1 MLYYIVLYL
10 HYITLHYITLH
21 YIMLCYVSLPVLR
34 QPCGDAA
41 GGEEDGEP
49 SKPLRPLEQ
58 EPLLAA
64 RIMIE
69 DCMCLLLDV
78 DDIDRMFIMAGGYR
92 EDEMQLQQRRSLLM
106 EGFAASLRLPDT
118 SMLNTAQPS
127 PASDSRLEST
137 DGVFLRLMALHKG
150 RVMLARALRLLYPSP
165 QAEARSMGV
174 GPVRSPPLRLAWAL
188 LRNLRVLFTPGGLR
202 AAPGAGLCLAADC
215 THPLPSTI
223 LQANKWP
230 TNFPMQSAIA
240 VSFVKFL
247 SSLFCCSC

>member
-1 MLYYIVLYL
+1 ML
-10 HYITLHYITLH
+10 TG
-21 YIMLCYVSLPVLR
+21 SE
-34 QPCGDAA
+34 
-41 GGEEDGEP
+41 GEEGA
-49 SKPLRPLEQ
+49 KPLRPLEQ

-78 DDIDRMFIMAGGYR
+78 DDIDRMFIMADGFR
-92 EDEMQLQQRRSLLM
+92 EDEMQLRQRRSLLM

-118 SMLNTAQPS
+118 SMLNITPHPPS
-127 PASDSRLEST
+127 PQDPRLESS

-202 AAPGAGLCLAADC
+202 AAPGAGQSSNH
-215 THPLPSTI
+215 HPLSPPLSPCHAYSPSFAHSTGVRDYRVVCASQKM
-223 LQANKWP
+223 LAYG
-230 TNFPMQSAIA
+230 QSLT
-240 VSFVKFL
+240 VV
-247 SSLFCCSC
+247 

>member
-1 MLYYIVLYL
+1 MVDSQATSSL
-10 HYITLHYITLH
+10 IT
-21 YIMLCYVSLPVLR
+21 
-34 QPCGDAA
+34 A
-41 GGEEDGEP
+41 GEEEGP

-78 DDIDRMFIMAGGYR
+78 DDIDRMFIMADGYR
-92 EDEMQLQQRRSLLM
+92 EDEMQLRQRRSLLM

-118 SMLNTAQPS
+118 SMLNITHPPPS
-127 PASDSRLEST
+127 SDGRLESS

-165 QAEARSMGV
+165 QAEARAMGA

-188 LRNLRVLFTPGGLR
+188 LRNMRVLFTPGGLR
-202 AAPGAGLCLAADC
+202 AAPGAGQYPPPPRPPPSPHPSPSPLCCRRSPPTPWATAFESGAAC
-215 THPLPSTI
+215 QPC
-223 LQANKWP
+223 
-230 TNFPMQSAIA
+230 
-240 VSFVKFL
+240 
-247 SSLFCCSC
+247 SS

>member
-1 MLYYIVLYL
+1 MVDSQATSSL
-10 HYITLHYITLH
+10 IT
-21 YIMLCYVSLPVLR
+21 
-34 QPCGDAA
+34 A
-41 GGEEDGEP
+41 GEEEGP

-78 DDIDRMFIMAGGYR
+78 DDIDRMFIMADGYR
-92 EDEMQLQQRRSLLM
+92 EDEMQLRQRRSLLM

-118 SMLNTAQPS
+118 SMLNITHPPPS
-127 PASDSRLEST
+127 SDGRLESS

-165 QAEARSMGV
+165 QAEARAMGA

-188 LRNLRVLFTPGGLR
+188 LRNMRVLFTPGGLR
-202 AAPGAGLCLAADC
+202 AAPGAGQYPPPPPAPTLPPPLPFPPLLS
-215 THPLPSTI
+215 PLPSNP
-223 LQANKWP
+223 LGH
-230 TNFPMQSAIA
+230 
-240 VSFVKFL
+240 SF
-247 SSLFCCSC
+247 

>member
-1 MLYYIVLYL
+1 ML
-10 HYITLHYITLH
+10 TG
-21 YIMLCYVSLPVLR
+21 SE
-34 QPCGDAA
+34 
-41 GGEEDGEP
+41 GEEGA
-49 SKPLRPLEQ
+49 

-78 DDIDRMFIMAGGYR
+78 DDIDRMFIMADGFR
-92 EDEMQLQQRRSLLM
+92 EDEMQLRQRRSLLM

-118 SMLNTAQPS
+118 SMLNITPHPPS
-127 PASDSRLEST
+127 PQDPRLESS

-150 RVMLARALRLLYPSP
+150 RVMLARDLRLLYPSP

-202 AAPGAGLCLAADC
+202 AAPGAGQSSNHYPHPSLLPLLCVLTWLFPQRC
-215 THPLPSTI
+215 CQG
-223 LQANKWP
+223 LQLHVLVKKMLHVGSLSCGVP
-230 TNFPMQSAIA
+230 A
-240 VSFVKFL
+240 VSLLLAVLLQSCFL
-247 SSLFCCSC
+247 T

>member
-1 MLYYIVLYL
+1 M
-10 HYITLHYITLH
+10 IT
-21 YIMLCYVSLPVLR
+21 
-34 QPCGDAA
+34 
-41 GGEEDGEP
+41 GGEEEEA

-78 DDIDRMFIMAGGYR
+78 DDIDRMFIMADGYR
-92 EDEMQLQQRRSLLM
+92 EDEMQLRQRRSLLM

-118 SMLNTAQPS
+118 SMLNITHPPPS
-127 PASDSRLEST
+127 LDGRMESS

-150 RVMLARALRLLYPSP
+150 RVMLARALRLLYPSL
-165 QAEARSMGV
+165 QAEARAMGV

-202 AAPGAGLCLAADC
+202 AAPGAGQYP
-215 THPLPSTI
+215 HPPFS
-223 LQANKWP
+223 NP
-230 TNFPMQSAIA
+230 FGHSCS
-240 VSFVKFL
+240 VRGL
-247 SSLFCCSC
+247 S

>member
-1 MLYYIVLYL
+1 M
-10 HYITLHYITLH
+10 T
-21 YIMLCYVSLPVLR
+21 SLLLT
-34 QPCGDAA
+34 
-41 GGEEDGEP
+41 GGEEEAPG
-49 SKPLRPLEQ
+49 KPLRPLEQ

-78 DDIDRMFIMAGGYR
+78 DDIDRMFIMADGYR
-92 EDEMQLQQRRSLLM
+92 EDEMQLRQRRSLLM

-118 SMLNTAQPS
+118 SMLNITHPAPS
-127 PASDSRLEST
+127 ADGRLESS

-150 RVMLARALRLLYPSP
+150 RVMLARSLRLLYPSP

-202 AAPGAGLCLAADC
+202 AAPGAGQYTTPSPLCCPPLHPPAPPPPPTPPWPQLQCQGLRVNPALVLTALYSSCLLA
-215 THPLPSTI
+215 
-223 LQANKWP
+223 
-230 TNFPMQSAIA
+230 
-240 VSFVKFL
+240 
-247 SSLFCCSC
+247 

>member
-1 MLYYIVLYL
+1 MYQP
-10 HYITLHYITLH
+10 TS
-21 YIMLCYVSLPVLR
+21 LC
-34 QPCGDAA
+34 GAA
-41 GGEEDGEP
+41 EEEEDKEP

-78 DDIDRMFIMAGGYR
+78 DDIDRMFTMAGGYR
-92 EDEMQLQQRRSLLM
+92 EDEMQLRQRRSLLM

-118 SMLNTAQPS
+118 SILNTAP
-127 PASDSRLEST
+127 PGTASDSRLDSS
-137 DGVFLRLMALHKG
+137 DGVFLRLMALQKG

-165 QAEARSMGV
+165 QAEARSTGM

-202 AAPGAGLCLAADC
+202 AAPGAGGPFFTS
-215 THPLPSTI
+215 THPTALLNSTSLI
-223 LQANKWP
+223 HSLLAGYYRKCQLGCH
-230 TNFPMQSAIA
+230 
-240 VSFVKFL
+240 L
-247 SSLFCCSC
+247 SHHSS

>member
-1 MLYYIVLYL
+1 M
-10 HYITLHYITLH
+10 TDTS
-21 YIMLCYVSLPVLR
+21 YVYQLVR
-34 QPCGDAA
+34 QPCGHAG

-118 SMLNTAQPS
+118 SMLSTAQPS
-127 PASDSRLEST
+127 PASDSKLESS
-137 DGVFLRLMALHKG
+137 DGVFLRLMALPKG
-150 RVMLARALRLLYPSP
+150 RVMLARALRLLHPSP
-165 QAEARSMGV
+165 QAEARSIGV

-188 LRNLRVLFTPGGLR
+188 LRNLRVLFTLGGLR

-215 THPLPSTI
+215 APIHCNI
-223 LQANKWP
+223 LQANKQV
-230 TNFPMQSAIA
+230 TNFHMHSAIA
-240 VSFVKFL
+240 VNFSKFL
-247 SSLFCCSC
+247 SSSCCCSC

>member
-1 MLYYIVLYL
+1 MVSSELLCIIRYL
-10 HYITLHYITLH
+10 RFIGKLARIHNSSWLHCL
-21 YIMLCYVSLPVLR
+21 VSRWKFLAPQQCNISVA
-34 QPCGDAA
+34 DNKTAMSA
-41 GGEEDGEP
+41 GGSEEEEP

-92 EDEMQLQQRRSLLM
+92 EDEMQLRQRRSLLM

-118 SMLNTAQPS
+118 SMLNISQSGPM
-127 PASDSRLEST
+127 PDGRVESS
-137 DGVFLRLMALHKG
+137 DGVFLRLMALQKG

-202 AAPGAGLCLAADC
+202 AAPGAGQSLPASRHCPNVCYLQHHSS
-215 THPLPSTI
+215 THT
-223 LQANKWP
+223 W
-230 TNFPMQSAIA
+230 
-240 VSFVKFL
+240 
-247 SSLFCCSC
+247 

>member
-1 MLYYIVLYL
+1 MALTALQATATDSGSV
-10 HYITLHYITLH
+10 
-21 YIMLCYVSLPVLR
+21 M
-34 QPCGDAA
+34 A
-41 GGEEDGEP
+41 GGSEEEEP

-92 EDEMQLQQRRSLLM
+92 EDEMQLRQRRSLLM

-118 SMLNTAQPS
+118 SMLNITQPG
-127 PASDSRLEST
+127 PASDNRTDPRTESS

-165 QAEARSMGV
+165 QAEARAMGV

-202 AAPGAGLCLAADC
+202 AAPGAGQLLNPPP
-215 THPLPSTI
+215 PLP
-223 LQANKWP
+223 L
-230 TNFPMQSAIA
+230 FPAG
-240 VSFVKFL
+240 
-247 SSLFCCSC
+247 SLLHS

>member
-1 MLYYIVLYL
+1 MY
-10 HYITLHYITLH
+10 HPTN
-21 YIMLCYVSLPVLR
+21 LC
-34 QPCGDAA
+34 GAA
-41 GGEEDGEP
+41 KGEEDREP

-78 DDIDRMFIMAGGYR
+78 DDIDRMFTMAGGYR
-92 EDEMQLQQRRSLLM
+92 EDEMQLRQRRSLLM

-118 SMLNTAQPS
+118 SILNTS
-127 PASDSRLEST
+127 PQGTASDSRLDSS
-137 DGVFLRLMALHKG
+137 DGVFLRLMALQKG

-165 QAEARSMGV
+165 QAEARSTGM

-202 AAPGAGLCLAADC
+202 AAPGAGGPSSSSIHPTALLNSTLLSHSLLAAVESVKLGC
-215 THPLPSTI
+215 HLSQFQSKT
-223 LQANKWP
+223 LQ
-230 TNFPMQSAIA
+230 I
-240 VSFVKFL
+240 
-247 SSLFCCSC
+247 

>member
-1 MLYYIVLYL
+1 MLFA
-10 HYITLHYITLH
+10 
-21 YIMLCYVSLPVLR
+21 
-34 QPCGDAA
+34 GD
-41 GGEEDGEP
+41 GEQEP

-92 EDEMQLQQRRSLLM
+92 EDEMQLRQRRSLLM
-106 EGFAASLRLPDT
+106 EGFAASLRLPDS
-118 SMLNTAQPS
+118 SMLNTSQPG
-127 PASDSRLEST
+127 PASDGRLDSS
-137 DGVFLRLMALHKG
+137 DAVFLRLMALHKG

-188 LRNLRVLFTPGGLR
+188 LRNLRVLFTIGGLR
-202 AAPGAGLCLAADC
+202 AAPGAGQLLCC
-215 THPLPSTI
+215 HPHLFAMAHAKELV
-223 LQANKWP
+223 LQYRLGLFVSHQ
-230 TNFPMQSAIA
+230 TLGPM
-240 VSFVKFL
+240 
-247 SSLFCCSC
+247 LFCCCCKTAHFTGWQPHQNWS